1 MSMTREQR
9 ITALLGAIEQEMQN
23 VGLWQT
29 QPPSAD
35 ALASTQPFCVDTLLF
50 TEWVQWLML
59 PRLQQMLQSQT
70 PLPQNS
76 NMHAMAEEAFK
87 QLTADTKQLL
97 ELIKALDNALT
108 VKH

>member
-1 MSMTREQR
+1 MSITREQR
-9 ITALLGAIEQEMQN
+9 ITALLSAIEQEMQDIR
-23 VGLWQT
+23 LWQS
-29 QPPSAD
+29 QSPSAD

-50 TEWVQWLML
+50 SEWVQWLML
-59 PRLQQMLQSQT
+59 PRLQQMLQSHT

-87 QLTADTKQLL
+87 RVNTNTKRLL
-97 ELIKALDNALT
+97 ELIKELDAALT